1 MGSGSGFS
9 VVVFF
14 FFSFIDLMAFQVA
27 MENVYKQNHDEIF
40 ALNASAM
47 TDMYFKPL
55 RWTDKEKKQNNEN

>member
-1 MGSGSGFS
+1 MLL
-9 VVVFF
+9 
-14 FFSFIDLMAFQVA
+14 FSFLLLVLMAFQVA

-55 RWTDKEKKQNNEN
+55 RWTDKKKKKKKEN